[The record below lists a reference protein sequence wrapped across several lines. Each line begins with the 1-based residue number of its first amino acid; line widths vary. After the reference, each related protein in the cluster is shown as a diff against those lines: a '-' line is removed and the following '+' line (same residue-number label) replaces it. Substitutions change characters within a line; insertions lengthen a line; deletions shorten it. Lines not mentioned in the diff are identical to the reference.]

1 MKLIRVAVLAAW
13 ITGCAGSQAP
23 SNLYEV
29 RDTMNSVGNDIEKE
43 ARPAVE
49 PLSQGIDRGVDKAI
63 GSLGLRGRPPS
74 ENSVK

>member
-1 MKLIRVAVLAAW
+1 MKTLQAAIVTLL

-29 RDTMNSVGNDIEKE
+29 RDTMNQVGDDIEE
-43 ARPAVE
+43 SARPALE
-49 PLSQGIDRGVDKAI
+49 PLSNSIDRGMDRGI

-74 ENSVK
+74 KYAAK